1 LRVSTIVASLITLCI
16 IVLFASIIILV
27 VSQTLEEVESEEKL
41 SSPDIP
47 IGIISIILLLGLLG
61 PAIAVLYNGYRES
74 ERERLREFR
83 MQRDRELASSIQRS
97 LIIQRQRIREQQIIN
112 KQREAQKRKALLTQT
127 LECKTKHED
136 EVLREFIPG
145 DGLFDI
151 AVTKF
156 DVPSFAEQVETI
168 KSLKQVI
175 TFDPTTKT
183 TTLNLGSYGMY
194 EVVIEK
200 KPRAKRTDPLHV
212 SHDNPFINSYS
223 NTLCLGTITDFYEET
238 FRKGNYHECLR
249 IIIKILSSDDDSE
262 GYRSWSDCK

>member
-1 LRVSTIVASLITLCI
+1 LRASTIGVSLITLCT
-16 IVLFASIIILV
+16 IVLFASIIIPE
-27 VSQTLEEVESEEKL
+27 VSQTLEDAESEDKL

-47 IGIISIILLLGLLG
+47 IGLISIILLLGLLG
-61 PAIAVLYNGYRES
+61 PAVAVLYNGYRES
-74 ERERLREFR
+74 EREQIREIRMQENREF
-83 MQRDRELASSIQRS
+83 ASSIERNR
-97 LIIQRQRIREQQIIN
+97 IIQRQRIREQQIIN

-156 DVPSFAEQVETI
+156 DVPSFAEQVEAI
-168 KSLKQVI
+168 KALKQVI

-183 TTLNLGSYGMY
+183 TTLNLGSYGIY

-200 KPRAKRTDPLHV
+200 KPRAKRTDPSHI
-212 SHDNPFINSYS
+212 SHDNPFINCYS
-223 NTLCLGTITDFYEET
+223 NTLCLGTATDFYDET

-249 IIIKILSSDDDSE
+249 IIIKILSSDDDSD
-262 GYRSWSDCK
+262 GYRGWSECR